1 MADQL
6 GYEQGKV
13 SLVLNRADSTLGIR
27 VADVEHSI
35 GRKVDHSIVSDG
47 RSVVYALNRGVPF
60 FLSNREAQVS
70 QDVLRL
76 ATSLTGEEAG
86 AGASEEARKNA
97 KNKSLF
103 AWR

>member
-1 MADQL
+1 M
-6 GYEQGKV
+6 
-13 SLVLNRADSTLGIR
+13 
-27 VADVEHSI
+27 
-35 GRKVDHSIVSDG
+35 SDG

-76 ATSLTGEEAG
+76 ARSFG
-86 AGASEEARKNA
+86 AASEPVPEEARKA
-97 KNKSLF
+97 APRKSLF

>member
-1 MADQL
+1 M
-6 GYEQGKV
+6 
-13 SLVLNRADSTLGIR
+13 
-27 VADVEHSI
+27 
-35 GRKVDHSIVSDG
+35 GRKVDHTIVSDG

-70 QDVLRL
+70 QDIQRL
-76 ATSLTGEEAG
+76 ALAVTGPAPTTAAARPADKAG
-86 AGASEEARKNA
+86 KGAA

>member
-1 MADQL
+1 M
-6 GYEQGKV
+6 
-13 SLVLNRADSTLGIR
+13 
-27 VADVEHSI
+27 ADVEHSI
-35 GRKVDHSIVSDG
+35 GRKVDHTIVSDG

-70 QDVLRL
+70 QDIQRL
-76 ATSLTGEEAG
+76 AMAISGPAPTAVVARPGEKAAKG
-86 AGASEEARKNA
+86 AA